1 MNKSRISFHLLY
13 AVIILLISPV
23 LFTSCLKDDS
33 DYEKQVKIDDLNI
46 QTYLQEHN
54 ITAQKHYSGIYYRK
68 ITENNTGTSL
78 TRNNVVSFYY
88 TIQRIQSATSSS
100 YFPGTE
106 PIESIS
112 RENGDKPLQF
122 ALLTNTM
129 IPQGLDYGIS
139 LMKVGEKYQF
149 FIPSYLAY
157 GSYACAFFP
166 ANSNFMVEVEVV
178 GVNTETEIDDI
189 QLDSIQNYANIK
201 YPNHQKFASGLF
213 FVDSLPGTG
222 DKPFFGSMV
231 EIDFTRKYL
240 DESIIKSV
248 TGSSFY
254 LDNRQAV
261 KGLEEG
267 LKLMKEGG
275 SAIMIMPSKIGFG
288 ESLCIV
294 PQKARKELLEDKLIS
309 AEVEPYSILKY
320 VVKLRK
326 AN

>member
-1 MNKSRISFHLLY
+1 MNKAKISFNLLY
-13 AVIILLISPV
+13 AVVILLISPV

-33 DYEKQVKIDDLNI
+33 DYEKQVKIDDQIIQEYLTLNTI
-46 QTYLQEHN
+46 S
-54 ITAQKHYSGIYYRK
+54 AQKHYSGIYYRK

-78 TRNNVVSFYY
+78 TKNNVVSFYY
-88 TIQRIQSATSSS
+88 TIQRIQPATSSS
-100 YFPGTE
+100 YFPDAG

-157 GSYACAFFP
+157 GSYACTYFP
-166 ANSNFMVEVEVV
+166 ANSIFMVDIEVV
-178 GVNTETEIDDI
+178 GVNTETEIDEI
-189 QLDSIQNYANIK
+189 QNDSIQDYVNVK
-201 YPNHQKFASGLF
+201 YPQHQKLASGLF
-213 FVDSLPGTG
+213 FVDSIQGTG
-222 DKPFFGSMV
+222 EKPGYGSIV
-231 EIDFTRKYL
+231 EINFTRKYL

-248 TGSSFY
+248 TGSIFH
-254 LDNRQAV
+254 LDNMQAV

-267 LKLMKEGG
+267 IKQMKEGG
-275 SAIMIMPSKIGFG
+275 SAIMIMPSKLGFDK
-288 ESLCIV
+288 SLCVV
-294 PQKARKELLEDKLIS
+294 PQKARKELLDDRLIS

-320 VVKLRK
+320 VVKLNS

>member
-33 DYEKQVKIDDLNI
+33 DYEKQVKIDDRIINTYLTNHNI
-46 QTYLQEHN
+46 Q
-54 ITAQKHYSGIYYRK
+54 AQKHYSGIYYRK
-68 ITENNTGTSL
+68 IKENITATSL
-78 TRNNVVSFYY
+78 TRYNVVSFYY
-88 TIQRIQSATSSS
+88 TIYRLDEGMYYITSQQPIQS
-100 YFPGTE
+100 
-106 PIESIS
+106 IS
-112 RENGDKPLQF
+112 KANGDKPLQF
-122 ALLTNTM
+122 CLLSNTM
-129 IPQGLDYGIS
+129 VPQGLDYGIS
-139 LMKVGEKYQF
+139 LMKVGEIFEFY
-149 FIPSYLAY
+149 IPSYLAY
-157 GSYACAFFP
+157 GSYGCSLFP
-166 ANSNFMVEVEVV
+166 ANSNFVVVVEVV
-178 GVNTETEIDDI
+178 GVDTETGVEHN

-201 YPNHQKFASGLF
+201 YPNHQKLESGLF
-213 FVDSLPGTG
+213 FIDSLPGTG
-222 DKPFFGSMV
+222 ENPGTQSRV
-231 EIDFTRKYL
+231 EVDFTRKYL
-240 DESIIKSV
+240 DDSIIKSV
-248 TGSSFY
+248 IGSSFY
-254 LDNRQAV
+254 LDNLQAV

>member
-1 MNKSRISFHLLY
+1 MNKAKISFNLLY
-13 AVIILLISPV
+13 AVVILLISPM

-33 DYEKQVKIDDLNI
+33 DYDKQVKIDDLNI
-46 QTYLQEHN
+46 QTYLSEHN
-54 ITAQKHYSGIYYRK
+54 IQAQKHYSGIYYRK

-78 TRNNVVSFYY
+78 TKNNVVSFYY
-88 TIQRIQSATSSS
+88 TIQRIQPATSSS
-100 YFPGTE
+100 YFPDAG

-157 GSYACAFFP
+157 GSYSCALFP
-166 ANSNFMVEVEVV
+166 ANSIFMVEIEVV
-178 GVNTETEIDDI
+178 GVNTESEIDEI
-189 QLDSIQNYANIK
+189 QHDSIQDYANIK
-201 YPNHQKFASGLF
+201 YPEHQKMTSGLF
-213 FVDSLPGTG
+213 FIDSIPGTG
-222 DKPFFGSMV
+222 EKPGFGSIV

-248 TGSSFY
+248 TGSIFH
-254 LDNRQAV
+254 LDNMQAV

-267 LKLMKEGG
+267 LKQMKEGG
-275 SAIMIMPSKIGFG
+275 RAIMIMPSKLGFG
-288 ESLCIV
+288 ASLCIV
-294 PQKARKELLEDKLIS
+294 PQTARKELLDDKLIS

-320 VVKLRK
+320 VVKLNS

>member
-1 MNKSRISFHLLY
+1 MNKVKISFHLLY
-13 AVIILLISPV
+13 AAVILLISPV

-33 DYEKQVKIDDLNI
+33 DYDKQVKIDDQIIQDYLTLNTI
-46 QTYLQEHN
+46 S
-54 ITAQKHYSGIYYRK
+54 AQKHYSGIYYRK

-78 TRNNVVSFYY
+78 TKNNVVSFYY
-88 TIQRIQSATSSS
+88 TIQRIQPASSS
-100 YFPGTE
+100 SHFPDAG

-122 ALLTNTM
+122 ALMTNTM

-157 GSYACAFFP
+157 GSYSCPLFP
-166 ANSNFMVEVEVV
+166 ANSNFIVEIEVV
-178 GVNTETEIDDI
+178 GVNTETEIDEI
-189 QLDSIQNYANIK
+189 QHDSIQDYVNVK
-201 YPNHQKFASGLF
+201 YPAHQEMTSGLF
-213 FVDSLPGTG
+213 FVDSIPGTG
-222 DKPFFGSMV
+222 EKPGFGSIV

-248 TGSSFY
+248 IGSTFH
-254 LDNRQAV
+254 LDNMKAV
-261 KGLEEG
+261 RGLEEG
-267 LKLMKEGG
+267 IKEMKEGG
-275 SAIMIMPSKIGFG
+275 SAIMIMPSKLGFG
-288 ESLCIV
+288 ASLCIV
-294 PQKARKELLEDKLIS
+294 PQNARKELLDDNLIS

-320 VVKLRK
+320 VVKLNS

>member
-1 MNKSRISFHLLY
+1 MNKAKISFNLLY
-13 AVIILLISPV
+13 AAAILLISPV

-33 DYEKQVKIDDLNI
+33 DYEKQVKIDDQIIQDYLTLNTI
-46 QTYLQEHN
+46 S
-54 ITAQKHYSGIYYRK
+54 AQKHYSGIYYRK

-88 TIQRIQSATSSS
+88 TIQRIQPVTSSS
-100 YFPGTE
+100 YFPDSG
-106 PIESIS
+106 PIQSIS
-112 RENGDKPLQF
+112 RANGDKPLQF

-157 GSYACAFFP
+157 GSYACDFFP
-166 ANSNFMVEVEVV
+166 ANSNFIVEVEVV
-178 GVNTETEIDDI
+178 GVNTETEISQI
-189 QLDSIQNYANIK
+189 QNDSIQDYVNIK
-201 YPNHQKFASGLF
+201 YPVHQKLESGLF

-222 DKPFFGSMV
+222 DKPAFGSMV

-248 TGSSFY
+248 TGSTFH
-254 LDNRQAV
+254 LDNQQAV

-267 LKLMKEGG
+267 IKQMKEGG
-275 SAIMIMPSKIGFG
+275 SAIMIMPSKLGFG

-294 PQKARKELLEDKLIS
+294 PQKARKELLEDRLIS